1 MGFSEGTPVVMLGR
15 GSGDSEEV
23 TLEESLEEV
32 RGACCVVVLS
42 QQGAPWA
49 GCVGRPGRKRVWRQD
64 RAQTAGPLWA
74 KPRRVGIGFECDG
87 SCWKAF
93 QGSDII

>member
-49 GCVGRPGRKRVWRQD
+49 GCVGEAREETRLETGQGPDGRALVGQAK
-64 RAQTAGPLWA
+64 AGRDWL
-74 KPRRVGIGFECDG
+74 
-87 SCWKAF
+87 
-93 QGSDII
+93 